1 MKKLDRRQWLRTA
14 GIGSAL
20 GLLAPS
26 SVLAEQLPQ
35 PAKPRTGSVS
45 DVMAR
50 LSSNENP
57 YGPSARVR
65 EAITNAFDEA
75 CRYPFAYQQALKDGL
90 AEKHGVPSSHILLTA
105 GSTEG
110 LKVAGMVY
118 GGGKE
123 VIAAE
128 PTFLSLLN
136 YAESTGGHIH
146 MVPVGKDL
154 GHDLEAMEQRITN
167 QTGLVFVCNPNNPT
181 GTLIAADKMR
191 DFCSTVSEKA
201 MVFADEAYFDYITEP
216 NYPSMVELVKKGK
229 NVIVARTFSK
239 VYGLAG
245 IRIGYLIAR
254 PDIIMRLNQ
263 LTMAGASIP
272 AIFAAVEALKDKEF
286 YEFSL
291 EHNRKGKKIIYDV
304 LEDLKLDYIPSHS
317 NFVFF
322 HTGREIG
329 PFNAA
334 MRQEGVIVGRP
345 FPPFTDWCRISTGT
359 VEETEKFATA
369 LRKVMKA

>member
-1 MKKLDRRQWLRTA
+1 MKNLDRRQWLRTA

-20 GLLAPS
+20 GLLAPADL
-26 SVLAEQLPQ
+26 LAGNH
-35 PAKPRTGSVS
+35 PRSTRLRSHTTSEAV
-45 DVMAR
+45 AR

-57 YGPSARVR
+57 YGPSEKVR
-65 EAITNAFDEA
+65 QAITDAFDVS
-75 CRYPFAYQQALKDGL
+75 CRYPFAYQQALRDAL
-90 AEKHGVPSSHILLTA
+90 AEKHGVSTDHILLTA

-110 LKVAGMVY
+110 LKVSGMVY

-123 VIAAE
+123 VIAAA

-136 YAESTGGHIH
+136 YAESTGAHIH
-146 MVPVGKDL
+146 MVPVDDQL

-181 GTLIAADKMR
+181 GTLIPAETMR
-191 DFCSTVSEKA
+191 DFCRTVSEKT

-216 NYPSMVELVKKGK
+216 NYPSMVELVQEGK

-254 PDIIMRLNQ
+254 PDIISRLSR
-263 LTMAGASIP
+263 LTMAGASVP
-272 AIFAAVEALKDKEF
+272 ALFAATEALKDKAF
-286 YEFSL
+286 YQFSL
-291 EHNRKGKKIIYDV
+291 EQNKKGKQVIYEV
-304 LEDLKLDYIPSHS
+304 LDDLDLRYIPSHS

-322 HTGREIG
+322 QSGREIISLNG
-329 PFNAA
+329 A
-334 MRQEGVIVGRP
+334 MRKEGVIVGRP

-359 VEETEKFATA
+359 LEETEKFAAA
-369 LRKVMKA
+369 LRRVIKA